1 MRAVVPLAAATVL
14 AAALLGAASSAA
26 QGQDLSSASHTH
38 RVVVRPVDASGHA
51 RPAYS
56 VTRVRGVTVTCD
68 QPAASA
74 VDDGIRTCYPSA
86 EYLPACWKAHHHTVL
101 CLRDARTK
109 KLARFRWTGTLGA
122 ATAPKHPSP
131 IDLDLAAGQQCSIRV
146 GGAWSILP
154 THPHWVGFYSCDKGS
169 VYGPPS
175 GDGVD
180 RSTSPWTVHL
190 WKSGTPHRVVTRD
203 VATAYFVGTHR

>member
-1 MRAVVPLAAATVL
+1 MRAAVLLTTTVL

-26 QGQDLSSASHTH
+26 QGRSGSPVDRTH
-38 RVVVRPVDASGHA
+38 RVVVRPIDASGHA

-56 VTRVRGVTVTCD
+56 VTRFRGVKVTCD
-68 QPAASA
+68 ESATSA
-74 VDDGIRTCYPSA
+74 VDDGIYTCYPAA

-101 CLRDARTK
+101 CLRDARTTR
-109 KLARFRWTGTLGA
+109 LARFRWTGTLGT
-122 ATAPKHPSP
+122 ATAPKRPSP
-131 IDLDLAAGQQCSIRV
+131 IDLDLAGGQKCSIRV
-146 GGAWSILP
+146 GGAWGILP
-154 THPHWVGFYSCDKGS
+154 THPNWVGFYSCDRGS
-169 VYGPPS
+169 IYGPAS

-190 WKSGTPHRVVTRD
+190 WKSGTKHRVVTRD